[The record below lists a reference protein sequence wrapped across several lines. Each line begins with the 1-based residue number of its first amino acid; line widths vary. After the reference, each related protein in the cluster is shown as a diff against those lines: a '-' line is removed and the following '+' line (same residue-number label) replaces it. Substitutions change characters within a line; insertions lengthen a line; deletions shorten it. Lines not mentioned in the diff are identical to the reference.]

1 MTTTTQTQQA
11 LHSQAMRQAAP
22 EADALRMGVG
32 WDKRDLAKP
41 WVLVETAGGDSHPC
55 AVHLHE
61 VARHV
66 RDGVIGCG
74 GAVGRYD
81 CTDMCDG
88 VAQGTGAMDL
98 SLPSRE
104 LLRMAVEL
112 HATSGHFDGMVLLAG
127 GDKSLPAHLL
137 AAAQLNLPT
146 VLVPG
151 GVGDVG
157 PGGMTLEQIGASHA
171 ALRRGEMDTETFE
184 ASCQGACASAGT
196 CAFFGTAA
204 TMQLLVEGLGMALPF
219 SALRPVHLNHHA
231 RGARQAGEQL
241 MQLIKTNLR
250 PKDIL
255 TQAALHNALVL
266 HAATGGSTN
275 ALIHLAALARVLGL
289 PWDLQQVTAIN
300 NQVPWIL
307 NVRPSGQ
314 YANHHVWYAGG
325 VPRLLYELR
334 PFLKLEALTV
344 TGQTV
349 GQNLQDLQ
357 TQTMEAGGAGGTD
370 GGLAYFERHGA
381 YLQNLGLTVRDVIK
395 PIEAPLSGQGALT
408 LLFGNLAQGGAVVKR
423 SAVDA
428 AMHRFT
434 GRAKVFFNQQA
445 ATEAVFAGK
454 IEPGDCVVL
463 AGQGPKANGMP
474 EQFYL
479 TEAIA
484 SNPKLAASVAL
495 VTDGRF
501 SGATRGPCVG
511 HVSPEWAQGGAIG
524 LVEEGDLIAI
534 DLDANQ
540 LNLVGLA
547 GQPADEETIVQAL
560 AKRRAT
566 TAPYTPDLKPGLLG
580 MYQRL
585 ATDAMQGG
593 GIDG

>member
-1 MTTTTQTQQA
+1 M
-11 LHSQAMRQAAP
+11 
-22 EADALRMGVG
+22 
-32 WDKRDLAKP
+32 
-41 WVLVETAGGDSHPC
+41 
-55 AVHLHE
+55 
-61 VARHV
+61 
-66 RDGVIGCG
+66 
-74 GAVGRYD
+74 
-81 CTDMCDG
+81 
-88 VAQGTGAMDL
+88 
-98 SLPSRE
+98 
-104 LLRMAVEL
+104 
-112 HATSGHFDGMVLLAG
+112 
-127 GDKSLPAHLL
+127 
-137 AAAQLNLPT
+137 
-146 VLVPG
+146 
-151 GVGDVG
+151 
-157 PGGMTLEQIGASHA
+157 
-171 ALRRGEMDTETFE
+171 
-184 ASCQGACASAGT
+184 
-196 CAFFGTAA
+196 
-204 TMQLLVEGLGMALPF
+204 
-219 SALRPVHLNHHA
+219 
-231 RGARQAGEQL
+231 
-241 MQLIKTNLR
+241 
-250 PKDIL
+250 
-255 TQAALHNALVL
+255 
-266 HAATGGSTN
+266 
-275 ALIHLAALARVLGL
+275 
-289 PWDLQQVTAIN
+289 
-300 NQVPWIL
+300 
-307 NVRPSGQ
+307 
-314 YANHHVWYAGG
+314 
-325 VPRLLYELR
+325 
-334 PFLKLEALTV
+334 
-344 TGQTV
+344 
-349 GQNLQDLQ
+349 
-357 TQTMEAGGAGGTD
+357 
-370 GGLAYFERHGA
+370 
-381 YLQNLGLTVRDVIK
+381 GLTVRDVIK

-547 GQPADEETIVQAL
+547 GQPADEETIAQTL